1 MSDFAGEEVKDA
13 LLDDAFE
20 RAGAK
25 GWVVAFLWFIG
36 EMIACSSLG
45 LTERCRI
52 EVVVLAVGAIALHQL
67 VLMVRAIW
75 RLAHTWLVRY
85 ALAAAKANI
94 VLLVFHTLSITFQT

>member
-1 MSDFAGEEVKDA
+1 M
-13 LLDDAFE
+13 
-20 RAGAK
+20 
-25 GWVVAFLWFIG
+25 
-36 EMIACSSLG
+36 
-45 LTERCRI
+45 
-52 EVVVLAVGAIALHQL
+52 VLAVGAIALHQL